1 MAKSNAQKQRE
12 YRERKKLND
21 GNFLEKERRRQ
32 KKYYIPVENLSKS
45 EHKKRKESIRSRV
58 KKSRDESKTLLQRAK
73 ELISQSSPIP
83 SCDSSTV
90 SDSQSFV
97 VRMPFPAK
105 GNSSRKGRLLKE
117 QRNRREVKHLQNKN
131 SQLQKR
137 NATLRKRL
145 QREQKKLKPRNL
157 NYHLLHQKV
166 KRMNY

>member
-83 SCDSSTV
+83 SC
-90 SDSQSFV
+90 FV